1 MKKYVLIACER
12 SQVEC
17 TAFRAVGAIAFS
29 CDIQACA
36 GNHPEWHIQGDVT
49 PFLKGQRYFKTADGK
64 EHHVS
69 QWDLIIAHPP
79 CTYLSRAGST
89 FLFPHG
95 ILDPIRHAHGIV
107 AKCFFQTCL
116 VSCATHVA
124 VENPTPN
131 KIWELPKPDQV
142 LQPYEFGVPFQK
154 RTLLWLRNLPP
165 IMPTL
170 YSSGRKS
177 WVYNSRLPN
186 TRSRSFEP
194 IAKAMAEQWFPLL

>member
-17 TAFRAVGAIAFS
+17 ATFRAVGAIAFS

-49 PFLKGQRYFKTADGK
+49 PFLKGQKYFKTTDGK
-64 EHHVS
+64 EHHVR

-89 FLFPHG
+89 FLFPNG

-107 AKCFFQTCL
+107 AKCFFQKCIDAY
-116 VSCATHVA
+116 ATHVA

-165 IMPTL
+165 IIPTL
-170 YSSGRKS
+170 YSCGRKS

-186 TRSRSFEP
+186 TRSRSFEN